1 MLKRYIR
8 YASHSLIVYVII
20 TIAEHQ
26 TLNIILG
33 RAPMIGQSGIA
44 VKSVKRADAAS
55 VAELSK
61 YGVATIHEAMGRV
74 GLLAPYMRP
83 IYPAAKV
90 CGTAVTIFAHPGD
103 NWMLHVAAEMLQA
116 GDIAVLGTSSDNADG
131 MFGDLLATSFR
142 ARGAMGLVIDAG
154 CRDTADLRSMQ
165 FPVWARAVYGKG
177 TVKATVGSV
186 NTPIICAGA
195 LVHPGDVIIA
205 DDDGVVVVPK
215 ARAPAVAEAASRRE
229 AKEAATRERL
239 AAGELGLDIYGM
251 RDALAKAGLK
261 YVDDEAAGAAQQVG
275 PHK

>member
-1 MLKRYIR
+1 
-8 YASHSLIVYVII
+8 
-20 TIAEHQ
+20 
-26 TLNIILG
+26 
-33 RAPMIGQSGIA
+33 MIGQSGIA
-44 VKSVKRADAAS
+44 VKCIKRADAAS

-61 YGVATIHEAMGRV
+61 YGVATIHEAMGRI
-74 GLLAPYMRP
+74 GLLAPCMRP
-83 IYPAAKV
+83 IYPGARA

-103 NWMLHVAAEMLQA
+103 NWMLHVAAEMLQP

-142 ARGAMGLVIDAG
+142 ACGAIGLVIDAG
-154 CRDTADLRSMQ
+154 CRDTADLRNMQ

-195 LVHPGDVIIA
+195 LVHPGDVILG

-215 ARAPAVAEAASRRE
+215 ARAAAVAEAASLRE
-229 AKEAATRERL
+229 AKEATTRERL
-239 AAGELGLDIYGM
+239 RKGELGLDIYGM

-261 YVDDEAAGAAQQVG
+261 YFDDEAATREGAAAKPEG
-275 PHK
+275 PRK